1 MAPINSEWVGKRVG
15 DSFAFSSPHKKTC
28 FYASRIHRLR
38 MIQVSRVVVTDSVQL
53 SLIASR
59 LVYIETYLSMSC
71 QRMSVNR
78 DRVAVSC
85 RTISFINKKVRM
97 IRKHCTIIYFL
108 PIIEYGMFKNQKYG
122 GVLYC

>member
-1 MAPINSEWVGKRVG
+1 
-15 DSFAFSSPHKKTC
+15 
-28 FYASRIHRLR
+28 

-53 SLIASR
+53 SLSASL
-59 LVYIETYLSMSC
+59 LVYIETYLSLSC

-78 DRVAVSC
+78 TVSC

-108 PIIEYGMFKNQKYG
+108 PIIEYVMFKNQKYG